1 MKRYKDEISMMEKI
15 NEQNRKEKLSKLPK
29 PFLLK
34 RVWAGLLD
42 IIFIVILAIGF
53 EFVFSKTIL
62 NFSGFNSLIDETKEM
77 YLDSNLYIQ
86 SENNSYIE
94 YQKGDNLN
102 EIIIHYY
109 ENDEYAKNMDCLD
122 KYNESKINSSL
133 FEYDNNGNIIEKL
146 DIEKDKL
153 DEFYYNEYQKAID
166 VFDSN
171 GYYQNLLTRISSLFI
186 LTLLLAITLATS
198 IIYLIIPLCRK
209 NGETPA
215 QIINNLCIVDNKS
228 MVDIKKRQIVIRYL
242 VILLFNYFF
251 PILMYVKFSYFS
263 TITILISVIM
273 ICVTKNNIGPHD
285 YLSQSVVIL
294 KRKNDVLEMLNSLKQ
309 N

>member
-42 IIFIVILAIGF
+42 IIFIVILTIGF
-53 EFVFSKTIL
+53 EFVFSKMIL

-94 YQKGDNLN
+94 YQKGDNLD
-102 EIIIHYY
+102 EIIIQYY

-215 QIINNLCIVDNKS
+215 QIINNLCLVDNKS

>member
-77 YLDSNLYIQ
+77 YFDSNLYIQ

-94 YQKGDNLN
+94 YQKGDNLD
-102 EIIIHYY
+102 EIIIQYY

-133 FEYDNNGNIIEKL
+133 FEYDNSGNIIEKL

-153 DEFYYNEYQKAID
+153 EEFYYNEYQKAIN

-209 NGETPA
+209 NGGTPA

>member
-1 MKRYKDEISMMEKI
+1 M
-15 NEQNRKEKLSKLPK
+15 
-29 PFLLK
+29 
-34 RVWAGLLD
+34 
-42 IIFIVILAIGF
+42 
-53 EFVFSKTIL
+53 
-62 NFSGFNSLIDETKEM
+62 
-77 YLDSNLYIQ
+77 
-86 SENNSYIE
+86 
-94 YQKGDNLN
+94 
-102 EIIIHYY
+102 
-109 ENDEYAKNMDCLD
+109 
-122 KYNESKINSSL
+122 
-133 FEYDNNGNIIEKL
+133 
-146 DIEKDKL
+146 
-153 DEFYYNEYQKAID
+153 
-166 VFDSN
+166 
-171 GYYQNLLTRISSLFI
+171 FI

-263 TITILISVIM
+263 TITIIISVIM

>member
-1 MKRYKDEISMMEKI
+1 
-15 NEQNRKEKLSKLPK
+15 
-29 PFLLK
+29 
-34 RVWAGLLD
+34 
-42 IIFIVILAIGF
+42 
-53 EFVFSKTIL
+53 
-62 NFSGFNSLIDETKEM
+62 
-77 YLDSNLYIQ
+77 
-86 SENNSYIE
+86 
-94 YQKGDNLN
+94 
-102 EIIIHYY
+102 
-109 ENDEYAKNMDCLD
+109 MDCLD

-133 FEYDNNGNIIEKL
+133 FEYDNNGNIIEKF

>member
-62 NFSGFNSLIDETKEM
+62 NFSGFNSLIGETREM

-94 YQKGDNLN
+94 YQKGDNLDK
-102 EIIIHYY
+102 IIIQYY
-109 ENDEYAKNMDCLD
+109 ENDEYAKSMDCLD

-166 VFDSN
+166 VFDSK

-294 KRKNDVLEMLNSLKQ
+294 KRKNDALEMLNSLKQ

>member
-62 NFSGFNSLIDETKEM
+62 NISGFNSLIDETREM

-94 YQKGDNLN
+94 YQKGDNLD
-102 EIIIHYY
+102 EIIIQYY

-294 KRKNDVLEMLNSLKQ
+294 KRKNDALEMLNSLKQ